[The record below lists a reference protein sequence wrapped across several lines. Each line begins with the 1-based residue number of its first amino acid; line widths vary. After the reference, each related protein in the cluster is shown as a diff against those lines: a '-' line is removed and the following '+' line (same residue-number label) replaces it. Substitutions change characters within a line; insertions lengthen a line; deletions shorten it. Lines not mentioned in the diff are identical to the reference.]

1 MTSSV
6 YASAQNQETCVSV
19 SYWESQR
26 LDSFEF
32 LYSAENIN
40 IAQEIIRDFGEQF
53 ERDYDNYSQLFSAE
67 LETPITIRLYPSL
80 ESYDC
85 LNVAAPAITERD
97 FHSHVGS
104 REIALIANAI
114 NQNGNWESLIV
125 NSFRH
130 ELAILFADKVSG
142 GYAPPGFLIG
152 IGGYFENPSN
162 SFEGWWREAGEISAP
177 DRSLQRLWEEE
188 VPASSKINLL
198 QSTSS
203 VSFLIDIYGWERLLS
218 FISTL
223 ESNHGY
229 RQSLEQIYAGNLQDI
244 QREWQ
249 EYFPLYISERWQF
262 NIQYFYD
269 LERYELLIEAGAYED
284 SVEGLLE
291 AQRIIGIFSPDQL
304 SSVNELLSKAQKGV
318 KASDLALKSRQA
330 ILDGEYLE
338 GYDNADQALQFYNEL
353 GDNRRISEVE
363 SYQNISLEVLTLR
376 EEIAGLSDR
385 SALFDPVKTQRLAT
399 IGQRLSELGDKEG
412 VRQVQ
417 VALIIGNSGQKK
429 VVSGLTIVGIIISS
443 VILWIRF
450 RRLQTVK
457 SHQESLF

>member
-1 MTSSV
+1 MNSSV
-6 YASAQNQETCVSV
+6 DASVQNQETCVST

-32 LYSAENIN
+32 LYSAENVN
-40 IAQEIIRDFGEQF
+40 LAQEIIGDFGEQI
-53 ERDYDNYSQLFSAE
+53 EIDYDNYSRLFNAG

-80 ESYDC
+80 ESYEC
-85 LNVAAPAITERD
+85 LNVATPTITERD

-104 REIALIANAI
+104 REVALIANAI
-114 NQNGNWESLIV
+114 NQNGNRESLIV

-142 GYAPPGFLIG
+142 GYAPPGLLLG

-162 SFEGWWREAGEISAP
+162 SFESWWREAGEISVP
-177 DRSLQRLWEEE
+177 DKSLQRLWEEE
-188 VPASSKINLL
+188 IPASSKLNLL

-203 VSFLIDIYGWERLLS
+203 VSFFIDIYGWERLLHFLS
-218 FISTL
+218 AL
-223 ESNHGY
+223 ESNQGY
-229 RQSLEQIYAGNLQDI
+229 RQSLEQIYDGNLQDI

-249 EYFPLYISERWQF
+249 DYFPLYISERWQF

-269 LERYELLIEAGAYED
+269 LQRYELLIKAGAYED

-291 AQRIIGIFSPDQL
+291 AQRILGIFSPDQL
-304 SSVNELLSKAQKGV
+304 SYVNELLAKAQKGV

-338 GYDNADQALQFYNEL
+338 GYDNANQALQLYNEL

-376 EEIAGLSDR
+376 EEVEGLSDK
-385 SALFDPVKTQRLAT
+385 SALFDPVKTQRLAS

-417 VALIIGNSGQKK
+417 VSLIIGNSGQEK
-429 VVSGLTIVGIIISS
+429 VVGGLTIVGIIISL

-457 SHQESLF
+457 FHQENLF